1 MAIAHGVT
9 DVMAMEVITSV
20 LRGTDDLERRRPPAA
35 RGCRCWLLRRTL
47 GSAGDCRWCPCWS
60 RRRCRRPR
68 RKPRLLGSVGDP
80 PVRFA
85 ATSASKPNSGTVDTA
100 ADVDSVPM
108 SCGAESRASRL
119 AGCRRSTSKG
129 EKRYHAARHVVS
141 HLMRGVSRA
150 RRLVVP
156 VALSAVVA
164 ACGSGTAPTKSPSDQ
179 LKAAAAAFGAA
190 SSFHLKGSIDHGG
203 TPYTFD
209 VGVRRPDSANGSVT
223 LSNGQTAQFM
233 VAGGAAFT
241 HGPGVAV
248 LLDAVSKRVAG
259 DRWVLLH
266 NPGWQTALVKVAGSD
281 NFVANFVSNQP
292 GLVASSATVAGQKAL
307 KISNS
312 VESIFVAATGPPVV
326 LRIER

>member
-1 MAIAHGVT
+1 M
-9 DVMAMEVITSV
+9 
-20 LRGTDDLERRRPPAA
+20 R
-35 RGCRCWLLRRTL
+35 
-47 GSAGDCRWCPCWS
+47 
-60 RRRCRRPR
+60 
-68 RKPRLLGSVGDP
+68 
-80 PVRFA
+80 
-85 ATSASKPNSGTVDTA
+85 
-100 ADVDSVPM
+100 
-108 SCGAESRASRL
+108 
-119 AGCRRSTSKG
+119 
-129 EKRYHAARHVVS
+129 VVS
-141 HLMRGVSRA
+141 LA

-179 LKAAAAAFGAA
+179 LKAAAAAFGTA

-209 VGVRRPDSANGSVT
+209 VAVGRPDSANGSVT
-223 LSNGQTAQFM
+223 LGNGQTAQFM

-241 HGPGVAV
+241 HGPGVAA

-312 VESIFVAATGPPVV
+312 IESIFVAATGPPVV
-326 LRIER
+326 LRIERTKKASAGTELGPVAVDIGAYGESVSAQTPADYVDFNYRPSLPAFYAVSGAVKFGSCRSDSCTVNATVYNQNGRIAPSLSASATFHFVRSDNQQEFDHCTTPIPLVGSGESETVSCSVSDSAWRNNQETFQVRADVSNPEWS